1 MKLKKMIL
9 KNYRSIGEDE
19 QIIDFENLTMLIG
32 NNSVGKTA
40 ALSGLKKLFSEVPN
54 ERVLKRSDFHLPKGI
69 QPENFKKQELVIE
82 AIFEFDELLDDQVE
96 SSPAIPIFFESFIVE
111 GPDSLPKL
119 RVRLEA
125 SWEDGSTVD
134 GTIES
139 NIYFITCPET
149 SEVTADNKKNA
160 SRHDLNKIR
169 LIYVPA
175 VRDPGKQL
183 KNVSGSMI
191 HQVMNSINWKDETRE
206 NVKEHIDKINEDF
219 SVESGVSIL
228 KNAIQKEWYEYQS
241 DTRYTKADLKFNAT
255 TIDAAVKNTEVL
267 FSPTETGREYSIDE
281 MGDGMKSLFYMS
293 IVDSIL
299 DVEVK
304 MNEEMVNG
312 EDLSFTKESPV
323 LTIVAVEEP
332 ENHISPQILGKL
344 VNKLR
349 DISKKGNAQT
359 IITSH
364 SPAIVKR
371 MNPEEIRHFRMDYDT
386 LSTSIEKLTLPDNE
400 TNSDQYKYVKEAVKA
415 YPEIYFAKLVIFG
428 EGDSEEIL
436 LPKFFEADGS
446 GLDSSG
452 VSIVPLGGRHVSH
465 FWRLVADLG
474 IPHITLLD
482 LDREREGG
490 GWGRIEYVIKQ
501 LLQIGI
507 NREELLKLEDGNL
520 LDDDRLDEMHSWKVT
535 CSMNSIIARLENHN
549 VYFSSPLDIDF
560 MMLESFGQD
569 YISTISDREGPRI
582 KLSDTNKKVVDLNDS
597 EKKLYEFK
605 ERISHDIGKTLK
617 NNDATGITY
626 SETQKELMI
635 WYNYFFLNRGKPS
648 THIAVLSQISDAKL
662 IKQSPE
668 VLKRMIFAAKKIF
681 RSMVIIMSNTIAS
694 TEWIPADG
702 LTLESNAIEAVKSER
717 NILVVAG
724 PGAGKTELLAQ
735 KAGYLF
741 STNICP
747 TPKKILAISF
757 KKDSAENLKERIEKR
772 YGKKYGRR
780 FTSLT
785 YDAFAKRMLDQFFMA
800 LTEGNRPSAEYS
812 IGDKAE
818 IRKAFFEC
826 GFQND
831 ENMREYDLDKLFDAN
846 LASVTLPIQ
855 NSNLTE
861 RVWNKLLNGSENISP
876 SLTFKMI
883 SLLTTYI
890 FQSNGFLKNSL
901 RETYSHVFLDEFQDT
916 TDIQYNLVRTCFQTS
931 GSIITAVGD
940 NKQRIMVWAG
950 ARQTVFED
958 FQKDFSASRIQL
970 VMNHRS
976 APRLVEL
983 QKMMYEVLSE
993 NVVNIETSASWEQD
1007 AGEIELLLT
1016 NNDDKEAE
1024 YIASDIFRKIQNGM
1038 KPRDICILVKQTP
1051 NKYVSKIIEK
1061 LKDIEV
1067 RARIEIEYQDLLKE
1081 SITNLLISFI
1091 KLSINRQSPDEREY
1105 VMDTIINLKGIGES
1119 TFETRY
1125 NTEQRNLSSTLDEIC
1140 ERLKSVDSRVDL
1152 NNIFSNILSY
1162 FDVQKLK
1169 TMNPT
1174 YTQGSYFDRLVE
1186 HVEELLWNEYEQV
1199 SNWEKAIENF
1209 VRENSVSI
1217 MTIHKSKGLE
1227 YQAIY
1232 FVGLEDGAFWNFRKR
1247 PEEDRRA
1254 FFVAI
1259 SRAKEF
1265 LTFSFCKYRSSTR
1278 ISYQSHNNIN
1288 EFFELLQQPGN
1299 AKVIDLTN

>member
-1 MKLKKMIL
+1 MEIYIGEETMKLKKMIL
-9 KNYRSIGEDE
+9 KNYRSIGDDE
-19 QIIDFENLTMLIG
+19 QVIDFENLTMLIG

-40 ALSGLKKLFSEVPN
+40 ALSALNKLFSDVPN

-69 QPENFKKQELVIE
+69 QPEDFKKQELVIE

-149 SEVTADNKKNA
+149 SEVTDDNKKNA

-219 SVESGVSIL
+219 SVESGVNIL

-299 DVEVK
+299 DVEAK
-304 MNEEMVNG
+304 INEEMVNG
-312 EDLSFTKESPV
+312 EDLSFTKEPPV

-332 ENHISPQILGKL
+332 ENHISPHILGKL

-371 MNPEEIRHFRMDYDT
+371 MNPEEIRHFRMNYGT
-386 LSTSIEKLTLPDNE
+386 LSTSIKKLTLPDNE

-452 VSIVPLGGRHVSH
+452 VSIVPLGGRHVNH

-490 GWGRIEYVIKQ
+490 GWGRIKYVIKQ

-507 NREELLKLEDGNL
+507 NREELLKLKNGKL
-520 LDDDRLDEMHSWKVT
+520 LDDDRLNEMHSWAVT
-535 CSMNSIIARLENHN
+535 DVDNMNNIITLLENHN

-560 MMLESFGQD
+560 MMLESYGQD
-569 YISTISDREGPRI
+569 YISTISDSEGPRI
-582 KLSDTNKKVVDLNDS
+582 KLSGTNKKVVDLNDS
-597 EKKLYEFK
+597 EKELNEFK
-605 ERISHDIGKTLK
+605 ERITHDIGKTLK

-626 SETQKELMI
+626 SEMQKELMI

-662 IKQSPE
+662 IEQSPE
-668 VLKRMIFAAKKIF
+668 VLKRMIFAAKKI
-681 RSMVIIMSNTIAS
+681 I
-694 TEWIPADG
+694 
-702 LTLESNAIEAVKSER
+702 SE
-717 NILVVAG
+717 
-724 PGAGKTELLAQ
+724 
-735 KAGYLF
+735 
-741 STNICP
+741 
-747 TPKKILAISF
+747 
-757 KKDSAENLKERIEKR
+757 
-772 YGKKYGRR
+772 
-780 FTSLT
+780 
-785 YDAFAKRMLDQFFMA
+785 
-800 LTEGNRPSAEYS
+800 
-812 IGDKAE
+812 
-818 IRKAFFEC
+818 
-826 GFQND
+826 
-831 ENMREYDLDKLFDAN
+831 
-846 LASVTLPIQ
+846 
-855 NSNLTE
+855 
-861 RVWNKLLNGSENISP
+861 
-876 SLTFKMI
+876 
-883 SLLTTYI
+883 
-890 FQSNGFLKNSL
+890 
-901 RETYSHVFLDEFQDT
+901 H
-916 TDIQYNLVRTCFQTS
+916 
-931 GSIITAVGD
+931 GD
-940 NKQRIMVWAG
+940 N
-950 ARQTVFED
+950 
-958 FQKDFSASRIQL
+958 
-970 VMNHRS
+970 
-976 APRLVEL
+976 
-983 QKMMYEVLSE
+983 
-993 NVVNIETSASWEQD
+993 
-1007 AGEIELLLT
+1007 
-1016 NNDDKEAE
+1016 
-1024 YIASDIFRKIQNGM
+1024 
-1038 KPRDICILVKQTP
+1038 
-1051 NKYVSKIIEK
+1051 
-1061 LKDIEV
+1061 
-1067 RARIEIEYQDLLKE
+1067 
-1081 SITNLLISFI
+1081 
-1091 KLSINRQSPDEREY
+1091 
-1105 VMDTIINLKGIGES
+1105 
-1119 TFETRY
+1119 
-1125 NTEQRNLSSTLDEIC
+1125 
-1140 ERLKSVDSRVDL
+1140 
-1152 NNIFSNILSY
+1152 
-1162 FDVQKLK
+1162 
-1169 TMNPT
+1169 
-1174 YTQGSYFDRLVE
+1174 
-1186 HVEELLWNEYEQV
+1186 NE
-1199 SNWEKAIENF
+1199 
-1209 VRENSVSI
+1209 
-1217 MTIHKSKGLE
+1217 
-1227 YQAIY
+1227 
-1232 FVGLEDGAFWNFRKR
+1232 
-1247 PEEDRRA
+1247 
-1254 FFVAI
+1254 
-1259 SRAKEF
+1259 
-1265 LTFSFCKYRSSTR
+1265 
-1278 ISYQSHNNIN
+1278 
-1288 EFFELLQQPGN
+1288 
-1299 AKVIDLTN
+1299 